1 MIISPS
7 ILSIKEEQYLNIFKS
22 LEENEITM
30 IHLDVMDGKFVTNTT
45 YDSNEVEKINK
56 QTNLKLDVHL
66 MINDP
71 FNEISKYVFAGSDMI
86 TFHIEA
92 TSLIKETIDLI
103 KSYQVK
109 CGIAIKPNTMVETL
123 NPYLKD
129 LDLILVMSVEPGK
142 GGQKFID
149 NSTEKIKYLKD
160 LKEKYNYDYLI
171 SVDGGINDQTI
182 KKVKEAGADMV
193 VVGSYLMNSKNLND
207 TIGILKKI

>member
-7 ILSIKEEQYLNIFKS
+7 ILSIKEDQYLNVFKS
-22 LEENEITM
+22 LEENKITM

-71 FNEISKYVFAGSDMI
+71 INEISKYVSAGSDMI

-92 TSLIKETIDLI
+92 TPYIKETIDLI

-109 CGIAIKPNTMVETL
+109 CGIAIKPNTVVEKL

-149 NSTEKIKYLKD
+149 NSTKKIKYLKE
-160 LKEKYNYDYLI
+160 LKEKHNYKYLI

-193 VVGSYLMNSKNLND
+193 VVGTYLMNSTNFQK
-207 TIGILKKI
+207 TIEELKRI